1 MISNN
6 ALRSLVIIGAL
17 IAFGSGIGVYTAKQ
31 KNASIPPQVQGLM
44 WPNPKILLP
53 FSTIDQDG
61 QEFSLQNLKGKWSFL
76 FFGYTNCPDIC
87 PITLSVFNQVHKN
100 LDIENIID
108 TQMIFVSVDPERDSS
123 DQLKQYVSYF
133 NEDFIGLGG
142 SNEQIRSLT
151 GQMGIPF
158 FLQEATAEGNYLVDH
173 SSSIFLISP
182 QGYMIAVISAPHQV
196 EDILARFLKIKRFI
210 EKQV

>member
-87 PITLSVFNQVHKN
+87 PITLSVFNHVHKN